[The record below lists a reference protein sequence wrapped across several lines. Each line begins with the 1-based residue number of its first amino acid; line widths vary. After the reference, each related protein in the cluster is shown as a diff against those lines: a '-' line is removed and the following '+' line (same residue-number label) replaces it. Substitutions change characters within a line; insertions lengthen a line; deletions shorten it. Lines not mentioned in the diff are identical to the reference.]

1 MKSAFPGTNHLLR
14 DSSIRNTLKPRTLP
28 WLHPPG
34 RGKGFPDHT
43 GGSREPRRSSSHGP
57 GGGLAEPR
65 NHPHCSGSGDTK
77 GVHPIYP
84 LGLFSLGLWYPAG
97 PPTPP
102 HPTPGSLSSS
112 ISRGCTTLGP
122 FPELLEKTGK
132 CFLHRM
138 KPPLCFRPFKCTFP
152 RSSVSSLC

>member
-1 MKSAFPGTNHLLR
+1 MKSAFPGTSHLLR
-14 DSSIRNTLKPRTLP
+14 DSSIRNALKPRTLP

-34 RGKGFPDHT
+34 RGKGFQDHAA
-43 GGSREPRRSSSHGP
+43 GGSREPIRSPSHGP

-84 LGLFSLGLWYPAG
+84 LGLSSLGLWYPART
-97 PPTPP
+97 PQPTP
-102 HPTPGSLSSS
+102 LLAVISSS
-112 ISRGCTTLGP
+112 ISRGCAGLGP
-122 FPELLEKTGK
+122 FRELLEKTRK

-138 KPPLCFRPFKCTFP
+138 KPPLCFRQFKCTFP